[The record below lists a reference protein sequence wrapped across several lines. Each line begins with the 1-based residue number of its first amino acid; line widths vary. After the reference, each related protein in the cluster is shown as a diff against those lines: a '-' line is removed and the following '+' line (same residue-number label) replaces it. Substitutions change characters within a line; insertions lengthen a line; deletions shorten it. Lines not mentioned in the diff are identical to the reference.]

1 MQYIRA
7 IRSILVVSNL
17 GCCGVNPALRARH
30 TQAIRAFCGV
40 ASKKLVN
47 SGSINAV
54 NIRSTEMMKKFPRD
68 RVITGRSDRAPALF
82 LQRSLYG
89 QQCFLECR
97 QIVFHSV
104 PDDQAVKRKVL
115 PAMAFSIP
123 RILSSMSWMRSREDR
138 GAIKRPA

>member
-68 RVITGRSDRAPALF
+68 RVITGRSDRAPPVADA
-82 LQRSLYG
+82 G
-89 QQCFLECR
+89 
-97 QIVFHSV
+97 
-104 PDDQAVKRKVL
+104 DVL
-115 PAMAFSIP
+115 PAD
-123 RILSSMSWMRSREDR
+123 ILVLRLKLAAKVAASFGNHLNTSLQR
-138 GAIKRPA
+138 